1 MADDGVSVVDV
12 FKSRN
17 TILKILKERGYPTSD
32 YENYDI
38 SHVSSM
44 IDTDQLNMMIT
55 GPLNK
60 TFIHYQLKSK
70 LNLNKVVS
78 SLYDEESAP
87 LAPVDDLII
96 IYKAE
101 PNDTLRAE
109 MDELWNRSGVYVTIL
124 NIKRLQF
131 NILEHV
137 AVPKHRVLSEKERDE
152 FFIKYN
158 IKSNH
163 DIPTISRYEPVA
175 SVHCMRPGQV
185 CCIERKSKTA
195 GNTLYYRVCVK

>member
-1 MADDGVSVVDV
+1 MADDGLSVVEV

-17 TILKILKERGYPTSD
+17 TILKILKERGYPISD

-38 SHVSSM
+38 SHVASM
-44 IDTDQLNMMIT
+44 IDTDQLNMMIS
-55 GPLNK
+55 GPTNK
-60 TFIHYQLKSK
+60 AFIHYQLKSK
-70 LNLNKVVS
+70 LNLTKVIS

-87 LAPVDDLII
+87 LTSVDDLII

-109 MDELWNRSGVYVTIL
+109 VDELWNRSGIYVTIL

-137 AVPKHRVLSEKERDE
+137 AVPKHRVLSEKERED
-152 FFIKYN
+152 FFAKYN

-185 CCIERKSKTA
+185 CSIERKSKTA
-195 GNTLYYRVCVK
+195 GTTLYYRVCVK

>member
-1 MADDGVSVVDV
+1 MADDGLSVVDV

-38 SHVSSM
+38 SHVGSM
-44 IDTDQLNMMIT
+44 IDTDQLNMMIS
-55 GPLNK
+55 GPTNK
-60 TFIHYQLKSK
+60 AFIHYQLKTK
-70 LNLNKVVS
+70 LNLTKVIS
-78 SLYDEESAP
+78 SLYDEENAP
-87 LAPVDDLII
+87 LTPVDDLII

-109 MDELWNRSGVYVTIL
+109 IDELWNRSGIYVTIL

-137 AVPKHRVLSEKERDE
+137 AVPKHRVLSEKERED
-152 FFIKYN
+152 FFAKYN

-195 GNTLYYRVCVK
+195 GTTLYYRVCVK

>member
-1 MADDGVSVVDV
+1 MADDGVSVEEV

-38 SHVSSM
+38 FHVASM
-44 IDTDQLNMMIT
+44 VDTDQLNMMIT
-55 GPLNK
+55 GPEHK
-60 TFIHYQLKSK
+60 VFIHYQLKSK
-70 LNLNKVVS
+70 LNVNKVVS
-78 SLYDEESAP
+78 SLYDEENAP
-87 LAPVDDLII
+87 LTSLDDLII

-109 MDELWNRSGVYVTIL
+109 LDELWNRSGIYATIL

-131 NILEHV
+131 NILEHT
-137 AVPKHRVLSEKERDE
+137 AVPKHRVLSEKERE
-152 FFIKYN
+152 AFCEKYN

-163 DIPTISRYEPVA
+163 DIPTISRYDPVA

-195 GNTLYYRVCVK
+195 GSTLYYRVCVK

>member
-1 MADDGVSVVDV
+1 MADDGLSVVEV

-17 TILKILKERGYPTSD
+17 TILKILKERGYPISD

-38 SHVSSM
+38 SHVASM
-44 IDTDQLNMMIT
+44 IDTDQLNMMIS
-55 GPLNK
+55 GPTNK
-60 TFIHYQLKSK
+60 AFIHYQLKSK
-70 LNLNKVVS
+70 LNLTKVIS

-87 LAPVDDLII
+87 LTTVDDLII

-109 MDELWNRSGVYVTIL
+109 VDELWNRSGIYVTIL

-137 AVPKHRVLSEKERDE
+137 AVPKHRVLSEKERED
-152 FFIKYN
+152 FFAKYN

-185 CCIERKSKTA
+185 CSIERKSKTA
-195 GNTLYYRVCVK
+195 GTTLYYRVCVK

>member
-38 SHVSSM
+38 SHVASM
-44 IDTDQLNMMIT
+44 IDTDQLNMMIA

-60 TFIHYQLKSK
+60 AFIHYQLKSK
-70 LNLNKVVS
+70 LNLNKVIS
-78 SLYDEESAP
+78 SLYDEENAP
-87 LAPVDDLII
+87 LAPMDDLII

-109 MDELWNRSGVYVTIL
+109 MDELWNRSGIYVTIL

-137 AVPKHRVLSEKERDE
+137 AVPKHRVLSEKEREE

>member
-38 SHVSSM
+38 SHVASM

-55 GPLNK
+55 GPNNK
-60 TFIHYQLKSK
+60 AFIHYQMKSK
-70 LNLNKVVS
+70 LNLNKVIS
-78 SLYDEESAP
+78 SLYDEETAP
-87 LAPVDDLII
+87 LSPVDDLII

-109 MDELWNRSGVYVTIL
+109 MDELWNRSGIYVTIL